1 MTDLKEVSTNVIYF
15 TEFLASSSETLPND
29 NSKKWNLVLHRSLA

>member
-1 MTDLKEVSTNVIYF
+1 MTGLKEVSTNVIYF
-15 TEFLASSSETLPND
+15 TQFLASSSEILPND

>member
-1 MTDLKEVSTNVIYF
+1 MMGLKEVSTNVIYF
-15 TEFLASSSETLPND
+15 TQFLASFSEIFPND